1 MKTRGWNID
10 SQHMP
15 PSLHFTVSPMHL
27 KIVGPFLKDLA
38 EAVKEVSLLKQE
50 DISGEAAIYG
60 MIGSLPDRAQAK
72 EITTQYF
79 NDLYRAK

>member
-1 MKTRGWNID
+1 
-10 SQHMP
+10 
-15 PSLHFTVSPMHL
+15 
-27 KIVGPFLKDLA
+27 
-38 EAVKEVSLLKQE
+38 LKQE

-72 EITTQYF
+72 EMTTQYF